1 MNSKTLLEVAEYLKA
16 QANVMA
22 SVEKLVPPQE
32 KTETKQVN
40 IFSRGEAAG
49 PWDPKYPGYQSG
61 DAWQCMLRRYAADDG
76 QNRNQYVRDRGLTP
90 RWPDEKQPWE
100 N

>member
-1 MNSKTLLEVAEYLKA
+1 MNDLATTLRMLAGKLTDEANKIDPPKAA
-16 QANVMA
+16 QASGNA
-22 SVEKLVPPQE
+22 FAGGQ
-32 KTETKQVN
+32 
-40 IFSRGEAAG
+40 AAG